1 MAVKL
6 CASRYCIIIPPSW
19 LDHLLAVLSDKTTG
33 AVSCSSQIQFTVDQP
48 LACLPTSVSGN
59 DDFVI
64 PSGSV
69 YAPSFV
75 QNTVIQEFITI
86 NNININ
92 EIIINV
98 INISNNTI
106 IPKPPTVSLWTLVFH
121 TFTYWYSFKVSFDAR
136 LWFYEQCCKSFNFLN
151 AVNGSK
157 DRSSLPSP
165 KSLAEWSCSACAI
178 ASLCLQVCSDLAES
192 IACDILWWARWATQ
206 AYSCVS
212 EVIVKTPIVWFCQG
226 SLPNLS
232 ECIRPI
238 RPIDGQ
244 PKKEGQQY
252 WFFWGAKA

>member
-1 MAVKL
+1 M
-6 CASRYCIIIPPSW
+6 Y
-19 LDHLLAVLSDKTTG
+19 
-33 AVSCSSQIQFTVDQP
+33 CSSQIQFTVDQP
-48 LACLPTSVSGN
+48 LACLPSSVSSN

-106 IPKPPTVSLWTLVFH
+106 IPKPPTVSLWPWPSTLLR
-121 TFTYWYSFKVSFDAR
+121 TR
-136 LWFYEQCCKSFNFLN
+136 NI
-151 AVNGSK
+151 
-157 DRSSLPSP
+157 SSIF
-165 KSLAEWSCSACAI
+165 KSLAWSCSACAI
-178 ASLCLQVCSDLAES
+178 ASLCLQVCSGLEES
-192 IACDILWWARWATQ
+192 IACEHLWWANQ
-206 AYSCVS
+206 AYMYLWSKRQTLTCAILS
-212 EVIVKTPIVWFCQG
+212 NISAK
-226 SLPNLS
+226 LS

-238 RPIDGQ
+238 RPIDGK

-252 WFFWGAKA
+252 WFFWGTKA